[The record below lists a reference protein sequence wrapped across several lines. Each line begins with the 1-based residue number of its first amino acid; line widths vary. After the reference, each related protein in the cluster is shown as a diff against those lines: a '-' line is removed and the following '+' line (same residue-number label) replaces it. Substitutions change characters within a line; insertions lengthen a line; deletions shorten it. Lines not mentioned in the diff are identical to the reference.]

1 MRIKEGKIGRQEGAA
16 MVGTAVYAS
25 MIFALNSSEA
35 YRSGNSTYLWM
46 PAAIALGLA
55 AALFVMDSM
64 EKCGIS
70 TLDMLFKT
78 AFGKTVGGVAGGVII
93 GLLIL
98 GAFELI
104 TDFVNMIHSFVFY
117 DEPYWN
123 IILWITATVGL
134 LGFLGLECISRTARL
149 LIPAFGIVLG
159 LWLLLPAG
167 SFSPGNLFPFP
178 GNSPADMGRLILKN
192 SPAAFAPMIA
202 VLTITNGMHGMKFTR
217 NSCGVGVLCA
227 LFAVAATQLCL
238 GLTYGYKD
246 LAQMPYPLYRL
257 DMMMPEEG
265 YFFRMD
271 KIALFFWLTMGMIA
285 AAYYI
290 FTASMMWCRCYGP
303 KDTRPAVLA
312 ICVITA
318 CGVQIQSEG
327 YYEEFAYAV
336 NRANQWGWTVILL
349 PVLASAVQLIKK
361 RMGRVAGA

>member
-1 MRIKEGKIGRQEGAA
+1 MRIKEGKIGRQESAA
-16 MVGTAVYAS
+16 MVGTAVYTS

-35 YRSGNSTYLWM
+35 YRSGNSTYIWM
-46 PAAIALGLA
+46 PAVIALALA
-55 AALFVMDSM
+55 VVLFVMNSM
-64 EKCGIS
+64 EKCSIS
-70 TLDMLFKT
+70 TLDMLFET
-78 AFGKTVGGVAGGVII
+78 AFGRVMGGVAGGAITA
-93 GLLIL
+93 LLIL
-98 GAFELI
+98 SAFEVI

-134 LGFLGLECISRTARL
+134 LGFLGLECISRTVRL

-167 SFSPGNLFPFP
+167 SFSVSNLFPFP

-192 SPAAFAPMIA
+192 SAAAFAPMIA

-217 NSCGVGVLCA
+217 NSCGIGVLCA

-246 LAQMPYPLYRL
+246 LARMPYPLYRL

-271 KIALFFWLTMGMIA
+271 KIALFFWLAMGMIA

-290 FTASMMWCRCYGP
+290 FTASMLWCRCFGP
-303 KDTRPAVLA
+303 KDTRPPVLA
-312 ICVITA
+312 ICVIVA
-318 CGVQIQSEG
+318 CAAQIQAEG
-327 YYEEFAYAV
+327 YYEAFASV
-336 NRANQWGWTVILL
+336 MNVVNQWGWMAIL
-349 PVLASAVQLIKK
+349 PVVLAAGVQLIKR
-361 RMGRVAGA
+361 RMGKETEA